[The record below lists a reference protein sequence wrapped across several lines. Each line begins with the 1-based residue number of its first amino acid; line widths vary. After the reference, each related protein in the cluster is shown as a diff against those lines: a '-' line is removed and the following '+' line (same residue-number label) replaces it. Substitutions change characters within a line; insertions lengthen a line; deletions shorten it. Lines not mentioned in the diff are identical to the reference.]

1 MKLITIKLP
10 DEYIQSLNK
19 IIGGT
24 TSTRIE
30 RLRYAFR
37 ASIINEALLAAYSV
51 LIFKSFYI

>member
-30 RLRYAFR
+30 RLWYAFR
-37 ASIINEALLAAYSV
+37 ASIINEALLATYSV
-51 LIFKSFYI
+51 LIFKS